1 MTASGLVPREIVP
14 GIEWDEAAERDYLA
28 KLEVLKL
35 RMPEATAA
43 QEAKWA
49 VEGALCRR
57 HISDEVGRANR
68 CRSDTEKKNLY
79 TRWIKLFGEKRA
91 KALARM
97 VKDEKGNKAA
107 MSW

>member
-14 GIEWDEAAERDYLA
+14 GIEWGEEAEREYLGI
-28 KLEVLKL
+28 LETMKV

-49 VEGALCRR
+49 VEAALCRR
-57 HISDEVGRANR
+57 HIRDEVGRANR
-68 CRSDTEKKNLY
+68 CGSVSEKKNLY